1 MVHYFPAGKWVAERT
16 FSLGDGLCVK
26 IGTRIGG
33 EVMLINPL
41 RLSSLS
47 FSHPRDPWITAEP
60 TTVLKCGQRTP
71 EGQAVF
77 SESPQGHTV
86 SR

>member
-1 MVHYFPAGKWVAERT
+1 MVPYFPAGKRGVERT
-16 FSLGDGLCVK
+16 FSLGDGLYVRT
-26 IGTRIGG
+26 GTRIGD
-33 EVMLINPL
+33 EVTLINPL

-60 TTVLKCGQRTP
+60 TTILQCGQRTP
-71 EGQAVF
+71 EGQATF

-86 SR
+86 SW